1 MTMKRALLFCAALS
15 AASLPFATQALAAE
29 PDVAGLV
36 KSCNNCHGVA
46 GVSVGHSMP
55 SIGGLSEAYLLNI
68 MIQWKTGERFSAVMG
83 RLLKGYTDQEIAA
96 LATHYSKQPWVPVAQ
111 TLDAKLLAQGKDA
124 VERCSSCHGDTGVPD
139 EDDTP
144 RLTGQWAKYMELE
157 LMKYRDDAVKM
168 PHKKMRTNAKKLDAA
183 DVAAAAA
190 HYASQQK

>member
-1 MTMKRALLFCAALS
+1 MKRALLFCATFG
-15 AASLPFATQALAAE
+15 AATLIHAAE

-36 KSCNNCHGVA
+36 KSCNNCHGVN

-55 SIGGLSEAYLLNI
+55 SIGGLSETYLLNI
-68 MIQWKTGERFSAVMG
+68 MTQWKTGECYSAVMG

-96 LATHYSKQPWVPVAQ
+96 LAAHYAKQPWHPAAQ
-111 TLDAKLLAQGKDA
+111 ALDAKLVAQGKDA
-124 VERCSSCHGDTGVPD
+124 IDRCSSCHGDTGAPD

-157 LMKYRDDAVKM
+157 LAKYRDDAIKM
-168 PHKKMRTNAKKLDAA
+168 PHKKMRTNAKKLDEV